1 MQMQAVVEEVQV
13 VVDMVTQVLQEG
25 QLFLGWGIMEE
36 LVFIMLQMQEH
47 LQWLQVVEAV
57 LGELE
62 GTVRELRRIQQLGVM
77 VVPV

>member
-1 MQMQAVVEEVQV
+1 MQAVVEEVQV

>member
-1 MQMQAVVEEVQV
+1 
-13 VVDMVTQVLQEG
+13 
-25 QLFLGWGIMEE
+25 MEE

>member
-1 MQMQAVVEEVQV
+1 MQAVVEEVQV

-62 GTVRELRRIQQLGVM
+62 GTVRELPRIQQLGVM

>member
-1 MQMQAVVEEVQV
+1 MQAVVEEVQV
-13 VVDMVTQVLQEG
+13 GVDRVTQVLQEG